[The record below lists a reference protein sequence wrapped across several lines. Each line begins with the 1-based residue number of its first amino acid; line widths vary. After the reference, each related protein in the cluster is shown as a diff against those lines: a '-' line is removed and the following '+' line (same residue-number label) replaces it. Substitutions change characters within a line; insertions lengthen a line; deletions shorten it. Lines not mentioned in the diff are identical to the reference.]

1 MTPVAAARERILVI
15 EDEPDIREV
24 VEFNLRREGFRVSG
38 AETAE
43 EGLEKVQSEFPDA
56 ILLDIMLPGMSGLE
70 LCALLKSDPDLR
82 AIPVIMVT
90 AKDDAEDVIAGLEA
104 GADDYISKPFSP
116 RVLIARVKAV
126 VRRGTWDA
134 EQLRGDRLLADGVVI
149 DSSSHRVTVEGQDVE
164 VTATEFRLLHYL
176 ATNRGRVFTRNH
188 LLTRVMG
195 ESATLVDRNI
205 DVHVGAIRRKLG
217 KSRSLLET
225 VRGVGY
231 RFRDSPS
238 PSQS

>member
-1 MTPVAAARERILVI
+1 MSQATAARERILVI

-43 EGLEKVQSEFPDA
+43 EGFEKIQSEFPDA
-56 ILLDIMLPGMSGLE
+56 VLLDLMLPGMSGLE
-70 LCALLKSDPDLR
+70 LCRKLKNDPDLR

-90 AKDDAEDVIAGLEA
+90 AKDDVDDVVAGLEA
-104 GADDYISKPFSP
+104 GADDYVSKPFSP

-126 VRRGTWDA
+126 VRRGAWEADEA
-134 EQLRGDRLLADGVVI
+134 RGERIVAGEVVI
-149 DSSSHRVTVEGQDVE
+149 DTAAHQVSVAGKAVEF
-164 VTATEFRLLHYL
+164 TATEFRLLHYL
-176 ATNRGRVFTRNH
+176 ATNPGRVFTRNH
-188 LLTRVMG
+188 LLSRVMG

-205 DVHVGAIRRKLG
+205 DVHIGAIRRKLN
-217 KSRSLLET
+217 KSRDLLET

-231 RFRDSPS
+231 RFRDLRG
-238 PSQS
+238 

>member
-1 MTPVAAARERILVI
+1 VSQATAARERILVI

-43 EGLEKVQSEFPDA
+43 EGLEKIQSEFPDA
-56 ILLDIMLPGMSGLE
+56 VLLDLMLPGMSGLD
-70 LCALLKSDPDLR
+70 LCRQLKANPDLR

-90 AKDDAEDVIAGLEA
+90 AKDDVDDVVAGLEA
-104 GADDYISKPFSP
+104 GADDYVSKPFSP

-126 VRRGTWDA
+126 VRRGTWEA
-134 EQLRGDRLLADGVVI
+134 EEARGERIVAGELVI
-149 DSSSHRVTVEGQDVE
+149 DATAHQVSVASKSVEF
-164 VTATEFRLLHYL
+164 TATEFRLLLYL
-176 ATNRGRVFTRNH
+176 ATNPGRVFTRNH
-188 LLTRVMG
+188 LLSRVMG

-205 DVHVGAIRRKLG
+205 DVHIGAIRRKLS
-217 KSRSLLET
+217 KSRDLLET

-231 RFRDSPS
+231 RFRDLRTG
-238 PSQS
+238 

>member
-1 MTPVAAARERILVI
+1 MSEATAARERILVI

-43 EGLEKVQSEFPDA
+43 EGFEKIQNEFPDA
-56 ILLDIMLPGMSGLE
+56 VLLDLMLPGMSGLE
-70 LCALLKSDPDLR
+70 LCRKLKSDPDFR

-90 AKDDAEDVIAGLEA
+90 AKDDVDDVVAGLEA
-104 GADDYISKPFSP
+104 GADDYVSKPFSP

-126 VRRGTWDA
+126 VRRGTWEAEDA
-134 EQLRGDRLLADGVVI
+134 RGERILAPGVVI
-149 DSSSHRVTVEGQDVE
+149 DTLAHQVSVQGKPVEF
-164 VTATEFRLLHYL
+164 TATEFRLLHFL
-176 ATNRGRVFTRNH
+176 AMHPGRVFTRNH
-188 LLTRVMG
+188 LLSRVMG

-205 DVHVGAIRRKLG
+205 DVHIGAIRRKLS
-217 KSRSLLET
+217 KSRDLLET

-231 RFRDSPS
+231 RFRDARVS
-238 PSQS
+238 